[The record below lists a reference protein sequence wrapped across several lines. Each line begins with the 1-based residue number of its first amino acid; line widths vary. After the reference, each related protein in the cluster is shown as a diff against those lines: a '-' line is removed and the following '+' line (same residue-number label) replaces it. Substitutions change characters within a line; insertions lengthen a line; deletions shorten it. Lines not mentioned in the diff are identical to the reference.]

1 MPLAA
6 RNDSAMSIG
15 SLDPG
20 EGAGVDLETLDGA
33 RRRELWLFV
42 FRVARAATRSEER
55 ARDLTQ
61 KTFLRLATTSPWTPG
76 KITLEAHL
84 GGILQSVYSHEVASN
99 VKQRARERLYV
110 EEQAVLAEPVG
121 SPEAAMLDAEPS
133 SERAYAARLV
143 AELRLKL
150 AGRQPDVA
158 ICDLMADDTTKP
170 AELAKLLGCTA
181 YEVREALKRI
191 RRYMK
196 KIVAAERGE
205 DEEVT

>member
-1 MPLAA
+1 M
-6 RNDSAMSIG
+6 
-15 SLDPG
+15 
-20 EGAGVDLETLDGA
+20 DLETLDSD
-33 RRRELWLFV
+33 RRKQLWLFV
-42 FRVARAATRSEER
+42 FRVARAATMSGER
-55 ARDLTQ
+55 AKDLTQ

-84 GGILQSVYSHEVASN
+84 GGILQSVYSHEVASA
-99 VKQRARERLYV
+99 VQQRALERRYM
-110 EEQAVLAEPVG
+110 EEQAALAEPVG

-133 SERAYAARLV
+133 SERPHATRLV

-196 KIVAAERGE
+196 TTVAAERGE
-205 DEEVT
+205 DQEVT

>member
-1 MPLAA
+1 
-6 RNDSAMSIG
+6 
-15 SLDPG
+15 
-20 EGAGVDLETLDGA
+20 VDIDTLDRA
-33 RRRELWLFV
+33 RRNELWLLV
-42 FRVARAATRSEER
+42 FRLARAATGSGVR
-55 ARDLTQ
+55 AKDLRQ

-84 GGILQSVYSHEVASN
+84 GGILQSVYSHEAASDA
-99 VKQRARERLYV
+99 KRRALERRYV
-110 EEQAVLAEPVG
+110 EEQAAVAEPVVL
-121 SPEAAMLDAEPS
+121 PDAAMLDTEPPA
-133 SERAYAARLV
+133 ERAYATRLIGK
-143 AELRLKL
+143 LRLKL

-196 KIVAAERGE
+196 SIVASERGE